1 MTSKISCI
9 KALLAGSNYFVT
21 TPFIYTANKLGDK
34 KTYSI
39 YNYSLIVPV
48 WLGFWNVF
56 CLIAANF
63 LGLSTRTRFLL
74 QGPFT
79 CVISIMISKIL
90 KAYKY
95 AHLDTHVQNT
105 TFDAFRKLYVTFSL
119 MFDLFVTEV

>member
-1 MTSKISCI
+1 MSLQLSCL

-21 TPFIYTANKLGDK
+21 APFIYIANKLGNK

-90 KAYKY
+90 KAYKFTEEEWNKY
-95 AHLDTHVQNT
+95 YIVLLLLHMFTWNVTVQ
-105 TFDAFRKLYVTFSL
+105 YIESL
-119 MFDLFVTEV
+119 L

>member
-1 MTSKISCI
+1 MSLQLSCL

-21 TPFIYTANKLGDK
+21 TPFIYAANKLGDK

-56 CLIAANF
+56 CLICANY

-90 KAYKY
+90 KAYKFTDEEWNRY
-95 AHLDTHVQNT
+95 YIVLLLLHMFTWNVTVQ
-105 TFDAFRKLYVTFSL
+105 YIESL
-119 MFDLFVTEV
+119 LK

>member
-1 MTSKISCI
+1 MSLQLSCL

-56 CLIAANF
+56 CLIAANY

-79 CVISIMISKIL
+79 FTMSVMIVKIL
-90 KAYKY
+90 TVI
-95 AHLDTHVQNT
+95 HLL
-105 TFDAFRKLYVTFSL
+105 FA
-119 MFDLFVTEV
+119 FDLLME